1 MGKRQTG
8 DGSGPPP
15 ESSVARAAKNR
26 DLSLSG
32 PSETVGIAIGAA
44 SLLVLV
50 FVGYLWWLSNQP
62 PVLARSEE
70 RDPLTRMPLSI
81 TMNPFRDRT
90 IERTAA
96 NFIREMR
103 DGNCRKVLA
112 QWEKKKDYRK
122 KRAEFI
128 CDSESQHP
136 LISWNLVEW
145 EDSAPLVILHYKGQR
160 YSSPAQEST
169 YKDLFSVTEENKDGQ
184 WVVTKY
190 DSFY

>member
-1 MGKRQTG
+1 MQFSKTH
-8 DGSGPPP
+8 
-15 ESSVARAAKNR
+15 
-26 DLSLSG
+26 L
-32 PSETVGIAIGAA
+32 GIAIGAA

-70 RDPLTRMPLSI
+70 RDPLTRMPLTI

-96 NFIREMR
+96 NFMREMR

-136 LISWNLVEW
+136 LISWSLVEW
-145 EDSAPLVILHYKGQR
+145 EDAAPLVILHYKGER
-160 YSSPAQEST
+160 YASPSQEAT
-169 YKDLFSVTEENKDGQ
+169 YKDLFSVTEENKDGL